1 MKLNSALA
9 YTVVMASF
17 ALGACAHNEKHQDQ
31 QQAQKAPPT
40 AQEQAVSQ
48 MQMDRD
54 SYVQRVTNK
63 LNEYQQHTATLR
75 QQAQSAQKPMNKKL
89 ENAAEDMDSTLKDVN
104 TALNE
109 VKSSAPQNWL
119 DYKRDVEKA
128 MNRADAQFSNS
139 TSLLR

>member
-1 MKLNSALA
+1 MKLNSVLA
-9 YTVVMASF
+9 YTVVLASF
-17 ALGACAHNEKHQDQ
+17 ALGACAHNDKRQDQ
-31 QQAQKAPPT
+31 QEAQKPAPT

-63 LNEYQQHTATLR
+63 LNEYQQHSQTLR
-75 QQAQSAQKPMNKKL
+75 NQASTAQKPMNKKL
-89 ENAAEDMDSTLKDVN
+89 ENAAEDMDSTLKDVSK
-104 TALNE
+104 ALNE

-128 MNRADAQFSNS
+128 MNRADAQFTNS